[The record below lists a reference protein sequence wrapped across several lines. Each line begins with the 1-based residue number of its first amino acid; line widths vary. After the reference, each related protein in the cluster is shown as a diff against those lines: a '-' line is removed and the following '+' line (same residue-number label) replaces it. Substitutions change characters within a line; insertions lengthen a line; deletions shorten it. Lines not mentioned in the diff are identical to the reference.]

1 MGRGNRGLLR
11 GVALAG
17 ITALLAGCSLPG
29 DAVSGICTY
38 SNSAVI
44 AQSKAGQSAN
54 AGLKALAAQVQA
66 KLQGDRAR
74 LDPNDPKAARQ
85 FQAEKNVL
93 NARLRYTRA
102 AVSKR
107 IDSIIK
113 PLLAKAYETHQCTV
127 LFDAGAVLKKG
138 KTTSLDADVLK
149 ALDVQ
154 VQTVSFNLLQLPPS
168 QLPQASPG
176 AQAPASASSSPA
188 QESSGGQ
195 EKAAHHGNEDK
206 R

>member
-1 MGRGNRGLLR
+1 MGEGWRSLLTN
-11 GVALAG
+11 VALLG
-17 ITALLAGCSLPG
+17 GTALLAGCPLSG

-54 AGLKALAAQVQA
+54 AGLKALATQVQA
-66 KLQGDRAR
+66 KLQADGAK
-74 LDPNDPKAARQ
+74 LNPHDPKVMSQ
-85 FQAEKNVL
+85 FQVKKNIL

-113 PLLAKAYETHQCTV
+113 PLLAKAYAAHQCAV
-127 LFDAGAVLKKG
+127 LLDAGAVLKKG
-138 KTTSLDADVLK
+138 KTTNLNADVLK

-168 QLPQASPG
+168 RLPQASP
-176 AQAPASASSSPA
+176 APASASSSPA
-188 QESSGGQ
+188 QEGSGSH
-195 EKAAHHGNEDK
+195 ENSAHHGNEDK